1 VCGFTLRTP
10 LNARL
15 QAIEAAAVAAA
26 VQQELSIALVISQM
40 AGNASNTGRLSAPAN
55 LTANGSAIVA
65 GNTTGAL
72 ESWNS
77 TGTAARPAAGYGS
90 EVVGV
95 LASVAGMFVDT
106 GGPSCRPTELLDL
119 RSGVVNYGC

>member
-1 VCGFTLRTP
+1 VCGFALRTP

-26 VQQELSIALVISQM
+26 VQQELSQQAANVTNST
-40 AGNASNTGRLSAPAN
+40 SSSPAPAN
-55 LTANGSAIVA
+55 LTMNGSVIVP
-65 GNTTGAL
+65 GNITGAL

-77 TGTAARPAAGYGS
+77 TGTAVRGGAGNGS
-90 EVVGV
+90 DVVGV
-95 LASVAGMFVDT
+95 IASIAGMFVDT

-119 RSGVVNYGC
+119 RSGEVNYGC

>member
-1 VCGFTLRTP
+1 MCGFALRTP

-26 VQQELSIALVISQM
+26 VQQELSQQA
-40 AGNASNTGRLSAPAN
+40 ANASNITGQLPAPAN
-55 LTANGSAIVA
+55 LTMNGSVIVP
-65 GNTTGAL
+65 GNATAAL

-77 TGTAARPAAGYGS
+77 TGTAVRAGAGNGS
-90 EVVGV
+90 EVVDVIAG
-95 LASVAGMFVDT
+95 VAGMFVDT

-119 RSGVVNYGC
+119 RSGIVNYGC